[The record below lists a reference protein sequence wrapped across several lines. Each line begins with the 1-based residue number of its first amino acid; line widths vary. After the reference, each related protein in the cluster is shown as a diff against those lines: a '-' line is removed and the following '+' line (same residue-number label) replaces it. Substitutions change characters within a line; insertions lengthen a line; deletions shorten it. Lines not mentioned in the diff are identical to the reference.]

1 MPSATYEPVRAAPKP
16 VAPATKTI
24 TRPDTPVPDW
34 LINEARDTVPESFNA
49 EKHLDYQAPANIL
62 TMEEIGLGGQGVSPH
77 AASDPFRLFTTDAV
91 KQMRREI
98 FSEETLKDCQYSS
111 TFIKH
116 MVRGMN
122 HE

>member
-1 MPSATYEPVRAAPKP
+1 MPSAIAVEDVRAPKP

-24 TRPDTPVPDW
+24 TRPDTPIPQY
-34 LINEARDTVPESFNA
+34 LIDEAKQTVPEPFNA
-49 EKHLDYQAPANIL
+49 EKHLNYHAPGNIL
-62 TMEEIGLGGQGVSPH
+62 KMADIGLAGQGVSPH
-77 AASDPFRLFTTDAV
+77 AASDPFRLFTKEAV
-91 KQMRREI
+91 MQMRHEI
-98 FSEETLKDCQYSS
+98 FSEETLNNCQYSS